1 MLEQQEG
8 QQIQQAEPQGQPPVK
23 KGGAHVVRSGKGLF
37 AKKKAAKEEK
47 PDPQKAPGEKQPK
60 KKKKLSRKA
69 RIAIGAGVGAVVLAA
84 GITAGVLA
92 YQAAVRAEQ
101 ANTSVACYGTIET
114 FFEGSGVT
122 AARVREELGLDVR
135 GTVTDVLV
143 EPGDEVQAG
152 DDLILIDPTET
163 REELADAQSELSSA
177 QSAESAA
184 QSTLTS
190 AQSTLSTAQARLNRQ
205 NITAPFSGK
214 MIPAEGGSLHVGQQ
228 LGQGEIVGYMIDDSM
243 MKLTLEFST
252 TYSGS
257 IQSGQSATVS
267 IPSAMSEVSGTVSSV
282 DTTERVSADGLP
294 VFRVVISV
302 DNSSGTLTKGMSAT
316 ASVSAGSAGT
326 VYPADA
332 GTLAYNRE
340 EAVTAPVSGQIESIN
355 GIDYQSYSS
364 GATIIRLSSD
374 EIQDEISNAQNA
386 VAAARS
392 SVAAAQSEVAE
403 KQSRIAELTALIQD
417 ASIQSTIDGVVVA
430 LNAEP
435 DQTIT
440 GLEPLIVVADLNDII
455 VNADIPSTDIGTIEP
470 GQLMQG
476 TMHAGDGSELELTGE
491 VETVALEPTPDVMQ
505 DGVPTFR
512 VTIGIDSLGG
522 WAVQSGMVVDY
533 HITTES
539 SEDCLM
545 VPTRAIVE
553 TEEGPAVFALPLE
566 DEDGE
571 EIPFD
576 QTLIPPEG
584 MENVPQ
590 KYHLVPVETGI
601 SDGTNTEIL
610 WGIDE
615 GTIVYLA
622 MPAEEEEPQEDEA
635 ADEEDADLSE
645 EEEMPSD
652 EEEWLDESDEFDS
665 FDEFDEFDDTFE
677 DDEFYDSFED
687 EDSMFDDA
695 LFSEDDWD
703 DDIWGEAVG

>member
-1 MLEQQEG
+1 M
-8 QQIQQAEPQGQPPVK
+8 
-23 KGGAHVVRSGKGLF
+23 
-37 AKKKAAKEEK
+37 
-47 PDPQKAPGEKQPK
+47 
-60 KKKKLSRKA
+60 
-69 RIAIGAGVGAVVLAA
+69 
-84 GITAGVLA
+84 
-92 YQAAVRAEQ
+92 
-101 ANTSVACYGTIET
+101 
-114 FFEGSGVT
+114 
-122 AARVREELGLDVR
+122 
-135 GTVTDVLV
+135 
-143 EPGDEVQAG
+143 
-152 DDLILIDPTET
+152 
-163 REELADAQSELSSA
+163 
-177 QSAESAA
+177 
-184 QSTLTS
+184 
-190 AQSTLSTAQARLNRQ
+190 
-205 NITAPFSGK
+205 
-214 MIPAEGGSLHVGQQ
+214 
-228 LGQGEIVGYMIDDSM
+228 
-243 MKLTLEFST
+243 
-252 TYSGS
+252 
-257 IQSGQSATVS
+257 
-267 IPSAMSEVSGTVSSV
+267 
-282 DTTERVSADGLP
+282 
-294 VFRVVISV
+294 
-302 DNSSGTLTKGMSAT
+302 
-316 ASVSAGSAGT
+316 
-326 VYPADA
+326 
-332 GTLAYNRE
+332 
-340 EAVTAPVSGQIESIN
+340 
-355 GIDYQSYSS
+355 
-364 GATIIRLSSD
+364 
-374 EIQDEISNAQNA
+374 
-386 VAAARS
+386 
-392 SVAAAQSEVAE
+392 AE

-476 TMHAGDGSELELTGE
+476 TMHAGDGSEIELTGE

-635 ADEEDADLSE
+635 ADEEDAGLSE

-665 FDEFDEFDDTFE
+665 FDEFDDTFE

>member
-1 MLEQQEG
+1 
-8 QQIQQAEPQGQPPVK
+8 
-23 KGGAHVVRSGKGLF
+23 
-37 AKKKAAKEEK
+37 
-47 PDPQKAPGEKQPK
+47 
-60 KKKKLSRKA
+60 
-69 RIAIGAGVGAVVLAA
+69 
-84 GITAGVLA
+84 
-92 YQAAVRAEQ
+92 
-101 ANTSVACYGTIET
+101 
-114 FFEGSGVT
+114 
-122 AARVREELGLDVR
+122 
-135 GTVTDVLV
+135 
-143 EPGDEVQAG
+143 
-152 DDLILIDPTET
+152 
-163 REELADAQSELSSA
+163 
-177 QSAESAA
+177 
-184 QSTLTS
+184 
-190 AQSTLSTAQARLNRQ
+190 
-205 NITAPFSGK
+205 
-214 MIPAEGGSLHVGQQ
+214 
-228 LGQGEIVGYMIDDSM
+228 
-243 MKLTLEFST
+243 
-252 TYSGS
+252 
-257 IQSGQSATVS
+257 
-267 IPSAMSEVSGTVSSV
+267 
-282 DTTERVSADGLP
+282 
-294 VFRVVISV
+294 
-302 DNSSGTLTKGMSAT
+302 
-316 ASVSAGSAGT
+316 
-326 VYPADA
+326 
-332 GTLAYNRE
+332 
-340 EAVTAPVSGQIESIN
+340 
-355 GIDYQSYSS
+355 
-364 GATIIRLSSD
+364 
-374 EIQDEISNAQNA
+374 
-386 VAAARS
+386 
-392 SVAAAQSEVAE
+392 
-403 KQSRIAELTALIQD
+403 
-417 ASIQSTIDGVVVA
+417 
-430 LNAEP
+430 
-435 DQTIT
+435 
-440 GLEPLIVVADLNDII
+440 
-455 VNADIPSTDIGTIEP
+455 
-470 GQLMQG
+470 
-476 TMHAGDGSELELTGE
+476 MHAGDGSEIELTGE

>member
-1 MLEQQEG
+1 
-8 QQIQQAEPQGQPPVK
+8 
-23 KGGAHVVRSGKGLF
+23 
-37 AKKKAAKEEK
+37 
-47 PDPQKAPGEKQPK
+47 
-60 KKKKLSRKA
+60 
-69 RIAIGAGVGAVVLAA
+69 
-84 GITAGVLA
+84 
-92 YQAAVRAEQ
+92 
-101 ANTSVACYGTIET
+101 
-114 FFEGSGVT
+114 
-122 AARVREELGLDVR
+122 
-135 GTVTDVLV
+135 
-143 EPGDEVQAG
+143 
-152 DDLILIDPTET
+152 
-163 REELADAQSELSSA
+163 
-177 QSAESAA
+177 
-184 QSTLTS
+184 
-190 AQSTLSTAQARLNRQ
+190 
-205 NITAPFSGK
+205 
-214 MIPAEGGSLHVGQQ
+214 
-228 LGQGEIVGYMIDDSM
+228 
-243 MKLTLEFST
+243 
-252 TYSGS
+252 
-257 IQSGQSATVS
+257 
-267 IPSAMSEVSGTVSSV
+267 
-282 DTTERVSADGLP
+282 
-294 VFRVVISV
+294 
-302 DNSSGTLTKGMSAT
+302 MSAT
-316 ASVSAGSAGT
+316 AAVSAGSAGT

-476 TMHAGDGSELELTGE
+476 TMHAGDGSEIELTGE
-491 VETVALEPTPDVMQ
+491 VETVALEPTPNVMQ

-512 VTIGIDSLGG
+512 VTIGVDSLGG

-665 FDEFDEFDDTFE
+665 FDEFDDTFE